1 MAKHKLFIL
10 AIFGLVLLAGGVW
23 LYDWVL
29 GDTLEASQPINAV
42 PLSSERSA
50 PLTSPTTTSDE
61 ITGSAAMQQPPIETA
76 QETQETA
83 LPQND
88 TKFSISQSE
97 TQARFRI
104 FEELNGQPTDVVGIT
119 NQVAG
124 EAIINLDEL
133 SQTRLG
139 IISVNA
145 RTLLTDQDRRN
156 QAIRNRILQTDQ
168 FEYITFSPHELTG
181 LDGRAVTGQDYTFQI
196 SGDLTIRDITQPVV
210 FDAMVTVEADDRLRG
225 IASTVILREAFNLLI
240 PSVPFVANVGENVS
254 LEIEFLLIAQP

>member
-1 MAKHKLFIL
+1 MAKRKFFIL
-10 AIFGLVLLAGGVW
+10 AVFGLALLAGGAW

-29 GDTLEASQPINAV
+29 GDTLEASQPISAV
-42 PLSSERSA
+42 PLPSETSA
-50 PLTSPTTTSDE
+50 PLTSPTITSAE
-61 ITGSAAMQQPPIETA
+61 IPGSAMQQPPIETA

-88 TKFSISQSE
+88 TKFSISQSD
-97 TQARFRI
+97 TQARFMI
-104 FEELNGQPTDVVGIT
+104 FEELNGQPKDVVGIT

-145 RTLLTDQDRRN
+145 RTLVTDQDRRN

-168 FEYITFSPHELTG
+168 FEYITFSPNKLTG
-181 LDGRAVTGQDYTFQI
+181 LDGRAVTGQGYTFQI

-210 FDAMVTVEADDRLRG
+210 FDSMVTVEADGSLRG
-225 IASTVILREAFNLLI
+225 IASTVILREAFNLII

-254 LEIEFLLIAQP
+254 LEIEFLLISEP

>member
-1 MAKHKLFIL
+1 MSKRKFFIL
-10 AIFGLVLLAGGVW
+10 AVFGLALLAGGAW

-29 GDTLEASQPINAV
+29 GDTLEASQPISAV
-42 PLSSERSA
+42 PLTTDTAA
-50 PLTSPTTTSDE
+50 PLTSPTTTPDE
-61 ITGSAAMQQPPIETA
+61 ITVSPTQASPIDTA

-88 TKFSISQSE
+88 TKFSISQAES
-97 TQARFRI
+97 QARFRI

-124 EAIINLDEL
+124 EAIIKLEEL

-145 RTLLTDQDRRN
+145 RTLETDQDRRN

-168 FEYITFSPHELTG
+168 FEYITFSPHKLTG
-181 LDGRAVTGQDYTFQI
+181 LEGRAVTGQDYTFQI

-210 FDAMVTVEADDRLRG
+210 FDTMVTVEADDRIRG
-225 IASTVILREAFNLLI
+225 IASTVILREAFNLII

-254 LEIEFLLIAQP
+254 LEIEFLLISEP

>member
-1 MAKHKLFIL
+1 MSKRKFFIL
-10 AIFGLVLLAGGVW
+10 AVFGLALLAGGAW

-29 GDTLEASQPINAV
+29 GDTLEASQPISSV
-42 PLSSERSA
+42 PLPTDAAA
-50 PLTSPTTTSDE
+50 PLTSPTTPPDE
-61 ITGSAAMQQPPIETA
+61 IAVSPTQAPPIDTA

-88 TKFSISQSE
+88 TKFSISQAES
-97 TQARFRI
+97 QARFRI

-124 EAIINLDEL
+124 EAIIKLEEL

-145 RTLLTDQDRRN
+145 RTLETDQARRN

-168 FEYITFSPHELTG
+168 FEYITFSPHKLTG
-181 LDGRAVTGQDYTFQI
+181 LEGRAVTGQDYTFQI

-210 FDAMVTVEADDRLRG
+210 FDTMVTVEADDRIRG
-225 IASTVILREAFNLLI
+225 IASTVILREAFNLII

-254 LEIEFLLIAQP
+254 LEIEFLLISEP

>member
-10 AIFGLVLLAGGVW
+10 AVFGLLLLAGGVW

-29 GDTLEASQPINAV
+29 GDTLEASQPISAV
-42 PLSSERSA
+42 PLPSETSA
-50 PLTSPTTTSDE
+50 PLTSPTIPSAE
-61 ITGSAAMQQPPIETA
+61 ITGSALQQPPIETV

-88 TKFSISQSE
+88 TKFSISQSD
-97 TQARFRI
+97 TQARFMI

-124 EAIINLDEL
+124 EAIVNLDEL

-145 RTLLTDQDRRN
+145 RTLVTDQDRRN

-168 FEYITFSPHELTG
+168 FEYITFSPIELTG
-181 LDGRAVTGQDYTFQI
+181 LDGRAVVGQNYTFQI

-210 FDAMVTVEADDRLRG
+210 FDSMVTLEADGSLRG
-225 IASTVILREAFNLLI
+225 IASTVILREAFNLII

-254 LEIEFLLIAQP
+254 LEIEFLLISEP